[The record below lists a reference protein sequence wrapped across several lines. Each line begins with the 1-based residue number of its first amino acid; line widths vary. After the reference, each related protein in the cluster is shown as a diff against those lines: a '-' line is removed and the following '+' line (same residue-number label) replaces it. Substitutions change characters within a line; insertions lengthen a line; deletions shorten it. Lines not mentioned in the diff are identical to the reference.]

1 MELHQRIVSAP
12 VDFGAIRSEFGLAS
26 AYPAA
31 ATAAARDAIDAF
43 AGTRA
48 DRTDIPFVTIDPPG
62 AMDLDQAVHI
72 ERTSSGFTVHYAIA
86 DVGAVVDPAGPL
98 AQEAGVR
105 GQTFYLPDGTVPL
118 HPPILSENS
127 ASLLPDQTRPAAL
140 WTIECDENAEPQRF
154 SVIRATVRSRA
165 RLDYASVQAD
175 ADANRLH
182 PSIAALPEFGK
193 RRIEAGLARGAIGLR
208 LPAQS
213 VIRDDKAVGHW
224 RLVVEPRTAADD
236 WNEQI
241 SLLTGMCAA
250 QIMLNGTGSAGAP
263 SVGERIAL
271 LRTMPPPIVSAID
284 SMRRTAAALGVAWP
298 AEQSVGRMLAGLDPN
313 APATLVLMSEATGL
327 LRGAGYTVLDGV
339 AGAGVNGSGVG
350 AQSADGARAAGGA
363 ELEGDSRSGGY
374 AESPGGAGSLGGAGS
389 RDGSDSVGGAGASA
403 SSDPVGGTGAPS
415 SSDSVGG
422 AGAPGSTGAGG
433 GRTGAKSASVART
446 VNNLQHSA
454 IGAPYAHVTAPL
466 RRLADRFATEIC
478 LARCAGTEVPQWV
491 RDGLV
496 PTAESMKRSD
506 SIAGKVERAC
516 IDLTEATLLAERSGA
531 IFEAVVV
538 REANGT
544 RPAEVFIADPPVVGP
559 CIGAPPEG
567 EQVQVRLVAADPT
580 TRKISFGYPI

>member
-26 AYPAA
+26 AYPAE

-43 AGTRA
+43 AGQRS

-72 ERTSSGFTVHYAIA
+72 ERTASGFTVHYAIA
-86 DVGAVVDPAGPL
+86 DVGAVIDPAGPL
-98 AQEAGVR
+98 AREAGTR

-118 HPPILSENS
+118 HPPILSEDS
-127 ASLLPDQTRPAAL
+127 ASLLPDQARPAAL
-140 WTIECDENAEPQRF
+140 WTIECDENAEPLRF
-154 SVIRATVRSRA
+154 SVVRATVRSRV
-165 RLDYASVQAD
+165 RLDYAGVQAD

-182 PSIAALPEFGK
+182 PSIAALPDFGT
-193 RRIEAGLARGAIGLR
+193 RRIEAGLVRGAIGLR

-213 VIRDDKAVGHW
+213 IIRDDNADGHW

-250 QIMLNGTGSAGAP
+250 RIMLNGSGSDGAP
-263 SVGERIAL
+263 GAGERIAL
-271 LRTMPPPIVSAID
+271 LRTMPPPAESAID
-284 SMRRTAAALGVAWP
+284 SMRRTAAALGVEWP
-298 AEQSVGRMLAGLDPN
+298 AHESVGRMLAGLDPN
-313 APATLVLMSEATGL
+313 TPSTLVLMSEATGL

-339 AGAGVNGSGVG
+339 VDAAAGGSATGGGQVTG
-350 AQSADGARAAGGA
+350 GGQATGSARSTDGAR
-363 ELEGDSRSGGY
+363 SGSN
-374 AESPGGAGSLGGAGS
+374 SP
-389 RDGSDSVGGAGASA
+389 
-403 SSDPVGGTGAPS
+403 PP
-415 SSDSVGG
+415 
-422 AGAPGSTGAGG
+422 
-433 GRTGAKSASVART
+433 
-446 VNNLQHSA
+446 NNLQHSA

-491 RDGLV
+491 RAGLV

-516 IDLTEATLLAERSGA
+516 IDLTEATLLAERTGTV
-531 IFEAVVV
+531 FDAVVV
-538 REANGT
+538 REANGS
-544 RPAEVFIADPPVVGP
+544 RPAEVFVADPPVVGP
-559 CIGAPPEG
+559 CLDAPPEG
-567 EQVQVRLVAADPT
+567 SKVQVRLVAADPA
-580 TRKISFGYPI
+580 TRKVGFTFPA

>member
-26 AYPAA
+26 TYPAE

-43 AGTRA
+43 AGARA

-86 DVGAVVDPAGPL
+86 DVAAVVDPVGPL
-98 AQEAGVR
+98 AEEAGAR

-118 HPPILSENS
+118 HPPVLSENS
-127 ASLLPDQTRPAAL
+127 ASLLPDQTRPVAL
-140 WTIECDENAEPQRF
+140 WIIECDENAEPQRY
-154 SVIRATVRSRA
+154 SVVRATVCSRA

-182 PSIAALPEFGK
+182 PSIAALPEFGT

-213 VIRDDKAVGHW
+213 VIRDDRAVGHW

-250 QIMLNGTGSAGAP
+250 RIMLDGSASDGAP
-263 SVGERIAL
+263 RGGERIAM
-271 LRTMPPPIVSAID
+271 LRTMPPPADSAID
-284 SMRRTAAALGVAWP
+284 SMRRTAAALGVVWP
-298 AEQSVGRMLAGLDPN
+298 ADQSVGRMLAGLDPN

-327 LRGAGYTVLDGV
+327 LRGTGYTVLGGVAAAAANGAGV
-339 AGAGVNGSGVG
+339 AGSPSADDVSSAGG
-350 AQSADGARAAGGA
+350 ARSADGPEPGAGLRSAGDAESSGGA
-363 ELEGDSRSGGY
+363 GLSGSSGVI
-374 AESPGGAGSLGGAGS
+374 GGAGSVGSAGSISGAGS
-389 RDGSDSVGGAGASA
+389 VR
-403 SSDPVGGTGAPS
+403 
-415 SSDSVGG
+415 
-422 AGAPGSTGAGG
+422 G
-433 GRTGAKSASVART
+433 GRTGAKPANHPQT
-446 VNNLQHSA
+446 MNKLQHSA

-491 RDGLV
+491 RDGLFS
-496 PTAESMKRSD
+496 TAESMKRSD
-506 SIAGKVERAC
+506 SLAGKVERAC
-516 IDLTEATLLAERSGA
+516 IDLTEATLLAERSGS

-567 EQVQVRLVAADPT
+567 AQVPVRLVAADPVA
-580 TRKISFGYPI
+580 RKISFGYPA

>member
-26 AYPAA
+26 AYPAEA
-31 ATAAARDAIDAF
+31 AAAARDAIDAF
-43 AGTRA
+43 AGTRT

-105 GQTFYLPDGTVPL
+105 GQTFFLPDGTVPL

-182 PSIAALPEFGK
+182 PSIAALPEFGT

-250 QIMLNGTGSAGAP
+250 RIMLNGGGSDGGP

-271 LRTMPPPIVSAID
+271 LRTMPPPIDSAID

-339 AGAGVNGSGVG
+339 AAAGVNGSGSG
-350 AQSADGARAAGGA
+350 AQSAGDVRSTGGA
-363 ELEGDSRSGGY
+363 EFEADSRSAGD
-374 AESPGGAGSLGGAGS
+374 AEPRGGAA
-389 RDGSDSVGGAGASA
+389 
-403 SSDPVGGTGAPS
+403 APDRS
-415 SSDSVGG
+415 GSVGG
-422 AGAPGSTGAGG
+422 AGAPGSTGAAGG
-433 GRTGAKSASVART
+433 AGSPGSAGAVGGKGSVGGRRTGAKPASTAQT
-446 VNNLQHSA
+446 ANNLQHSA

-516 IDLTEATLLAERSGA
+516 IDLTEATLLAERSGS

-567 EQVQVRLVAADPT
+567 EQVQVRLVAADPA
-580 TRKISFGYPI
+580 TRKISFGYPV

>member
-12 VDFGAIRSEFGLAS
+12 VDFGAIRSEFGLTS
-26 AYPAA
+26 AYPAE

-105 GQTFYLPDGTVPL
+105 GQTFYLPDSTVPL

-182 PSIAALPEFGK
+182 PSIAALPEFGT

-213 VIRDDKAVGHW
+213 VIRDDKADGHW
-224 RLVVEPRTAADD
+224 RLVVDPRTAADD

-250 QIMLNGTGSAGAP
+250 RIMLNGSGSDGAP

-271 LRTMPPPIVSAID
+271 LRTMPPPIDSAID
-284 SMRRTAAALGVAWP
+284 SMRRTAAALGVDWP
-298 AEQSVGRMLAGLDPN
+298 ADQSVGRMLAGLDPN

-339 AGAGVNGSGVG
+339 AAAGVDGSEAAGSRSAGRVISAGG
-350 AQSADGARAAGGA
+350 AQSAHGVPSTRGARLAGGA
-363 ELEGDSRSGGY
+363 KLDADSRSAGD
-374 AESPGGAGSLGGAGS
+374 AESPGRAGSPGITGA
-389 RDGSDSVGGAGASA
+389 VGGK
-403 SSDPVGGTGAPS
+403 
-415 SSDSVGG
+415 
-422 AGAPGSTGAGG
+422 GAPG
-433 GRTGAKSASVART
+433 GRPTGAKPASIAGSA
-446 VNNLQHSA
+446 NNLQHSA

-478 LARCAGTEVPQWV
+478 LARCSGTEVPQWV

-506 SIAGKVERAC
+506 SLAGKVERAC

-567 EQVQVRLVAADPT
+567 AQVRVHLVAADPAA
-580 TRKISFGYPI
+580 RKISFGYPV